1 MTDTV
6 TTTAAPAGH
15 FGGAGLDQPSL
26 NLMLEALPDI
36 VDGALSPDLSPAVVT
51 AAYPF
56 CTTMLT
62 GASSYGAT
70 TAATSEQ

>member
-1 MTDTV
+1 MATFKLLLGLGRTV
-6 TTTAAPAGH
+6 VLLGIAGARPELH
-15 FGGAGLDQPSL
+15 SRTVEP
-26 NLMLEALPDI
+26 
-36 VDGALSPDLSPAVVT
+36 PDLSPALVT

-56 CTTMLT
+56 CTTMHT

>member
-1 MTDTV
+1 MATFKLFAGLGM
-6 TTTAAPAGH
+6 TAALLGISNARPGSRSRT
-15 FGGAGLDQPSL
+15 DEP
-26 NLMLEALPDI
+26 
-36 VDGALSPDLSPAVVT
+36 PDLSPAVVT

>member
-1 MTDTV
+1 MATFKPLLGWGMAVVLLGIAGARPGSRSRTDE
-6 TTTAAPAGH
+6 P
-15 FGGAGLDQPSL
+15 
-26 NLMLEALPDI
+26 
-36 VDGALSPDLSPAVVT
+36 PDLSPAVVT

>member
-1 MTDTV
+1 MATFKLLLGLGRTVVLLGIAGVRPGFRSGTD
-6 TTTAAPAGH
+6 
-15 FGGAGLDQPSL
+15 
-26 NLMLEALPDI
+26 EA
-36 VDGALSPDLSPAVVT
+36 PDLSPALVT